1 MSQGQYTRWAV
12 IASGEGGGR
21 IASQFFTRAENPGIE
36 DRILVMNT
44 NRNDIRNTI
53 DRIDAAVA
61 EDEDIEN
68 THALEFGDIAGAG
81 NSYHNGRKAAEQDLT
96 RIINRI
102 KKVFGTADAFLHVAT
117 LGGGTGNGSIPYVI
131 DQFKNGLSVGESE
144 PWMDSVIHVA
154 MAVWPYYWEPDQRHF
169 NAVCGL
175 SRLLQVPDG
184 GQNADMVLLAANSQL
199 DGDGGSGNYDG
210 VNEMIIKAIDLMIG
224 AGRETHGVIDIE
236 DYVTIPSR
244 YGSYHFTPAV
254 ATGMDGDIYELEYMF
269 DKAAENPFVPMDV
282 STSQIV
288 FPVVRAPES
297 MIENGDITEP
307 EVYRT
312 FNQWQE
318 SHDLSIAGQASLTPK
333 RGRGSEVDVLLL
345 LGGFDLSPLLDH
357 SLEQHRTVQE
367 NLARGGGPGTEG
379 LDERELQQVMDN
391 LEEYRDH
398 NEG

>member
-21 IASQFFTRAENPGIE
+21 IASQFFSRSENPGIE

-44 NRNDIRNTI
+44 NRNDIRNTV
-53 DRIDAAVA
+53 DRIDAAIT
-61 EDEDIEN
+61 DDDDIEN
-68 THALEFGDIAGAG
+68 THALEFGEKQGAG
-81 NSYHNGRKAAEQDLT
+81 NSYYDGREGAEQDLD
-96 RIINRI
+96 RITNRV
-102 KKVFGTADAFLHVAT
+102 KRVFGTADAFLHVAT

-154 MAVWPYYWEPDQRHF
+154 MAVWPFYWEPDQRHF

-175 SRLLQVPDG
+175 SRLLKVLDG

-199 DGDGGSGNYDG
+199 DDDGGRQDYDR
-210 VNEMIIKAIDLMIG
+210 VNELIIEAIDLMIG

-254 ATGMDGDIYELEYMF
+254 ATEMDGNIYELEYMF

-288 FPVVRAPES
+288 FPVVRAPEN

-307 EVYRT
+307 DVYRT
-312 FNQWQE
+312 FNEWQDK
-318 SHDLSIAGQASLTPK
+318 HDLSIAGQASLTPK
-333 RGRGSEVDVLLL
+333 RGRGSDVDVLLL
-345 LGGFDLSPLLDH
+345 LGGFDLTPLLDH
-357 SLEQHRTVQE
+357 SLTQHEQVTK
-367 NLARGGGPGTEG
+367 NLARGGANEEG
-379 LDERELQQVMDN
+379 LSERELQQVMNN
-391 LEEYRDH
+391 LDDYREH